1 MKSPYSLLTLA
12 TFTLTLPC
20 AISPLAVAQS
30 HKTQSSQPQS
40 SQSGASM
47 QTNAQATAIHRFYE
61 ECLNQHHSEILPELF
76 SANVITHSNGPDTTG
91 LAALSQTV
99 DRVHA
104 MFPDHHFIVD
114 DIVVSGDKAAA
125 RWTMTATNTAPI
137 AGIPPTGKPIIQ
149 RAVVFY
155 RFEDGKIAE
164 FWAQMDQLGVLRQ
177 VGVQIPG
184 IQPPQQP
191 SHQLQPAQ

>member
-1 MKSPYSLLTLA
+1 MNSPRSFLFTLAALTL
-12 TFTLTLPC
+12 TFSGGS
-20 AISPLAVAQS
+20 SPHAAAQS
-30 HKTQSSQPQS
+30 PKTQSSKP
-40 SQSGASM
+40 GASM
-47 QTNAQATAIHRFYE
+47 PTTTQAVAIRRFYE

-76 SANVITHSNGPDTTG
+76 ATNVVTHSGAPDTAG
-91 LAALSQTV
+91 LDGLSQTV

-114 DIVVSGDKAAA
+114 DIVVNGDKAAA

-149 RAVVFY
+149 HAIVFY

-164 FWAQMDQLGVLRQ
+164 SWAQMDQLGVLRQ

-184 IQPPQQP
+184 LQPPQQ
-191 SHQLQPAQ
+191 SHHPQPAQ